1 MSADDLAG
9 MPARVIAQHQS
20 DMTDDELD
28 APLHGYKLNYWAQS
42 MADRGEAP
50 EFQMKQEEF
59 IFYLRG
65 FS

>member
-1 MSADDLAG
+1 MSGDDLAG
-9 MPARVIAQHQS
+9 TPARVIAQHQS

-28 APLHGYKLNYWAQS
+28 APFRGYKLNYWAQS

-59 IFYLRG
+59 IYLRA

>member
-1 MSADDLAG
+1 MSGDDLAG
-9 MPARVIAQHQS
+9 MPARVIAQHRS

-28 APLHGYKLNYWAQS
+28 APFRGYKLNYWAQS

-59 IFYLRG
+59 IYLRT